1 MSGVSSRRKLGLSL
15 AFVATIMWAVL
26 PIALV
31 QLMQAL
37 DPITITFFRFF
48 LAAAILTIYLSIR
61 GRLSSIS
68 KLNCTTRLLKFLVAG
83 TC

>member
-48 LAAAILTIYLSIR
+48 LAAAILT
-61 GRLSSIS
+61 G
-68 KLNCTTRLLKFLVAG
+68 LLF
-83 TC
+83 